1 MSGNA
6 QVETGPA
13 LTADA
18 EAEHRRRI
26 LTELADQTDN
36 EVKTIEA
43 KLDGIKE
50 ALSAKKAEAKAL
62 RQQLKDEGG
71 A

>member
-13 LTADA
+13 LTSDA

-36 EVKTIEA
+36 EVKTIET

-50 ALSAKKAEAKAL
+50 ALTAKKAEAKAL